1 MSQIYDALRKAGGE
15 EPRRSGEG
23 GAEPRTGLTP
33 RGRLT
38 SRLLGEPDRELLADI
53 DGLRQGLES
62 MLGGSPRRVVGFT
75 GSVVGEGATTLA
87 VHFAHLLASAA
98 GRRVLLVDA
107 DLSRSNAGLS
117 TAIGERAGLA
127 EVLRRQSSLE
137 DALLATEDAGL
148 HFLPAGK
155 DGMHHVEAASTGAVK
170 PLIDQLG
177 AAYDWVIVDLPP
189 VLRHVEA
196 RAIGSACTG
205 VVLVVRGNRT
215 PRAFAQR
222 ATRELNLSR
231 CVVLGCVLNARQEAL
246 PRFLRE
252 RV

>member
-1 MSQIYDALRKAGGE
+1 VSQIYDALRKAGGE
-15 EPRRSGEG
+15 EPRRSGDSS
-23 GAEPRTGLTP
+23 EPRAGLTP

-38 SRLLGEPDRELLADI
+38 SRLLGEPDRELLADV
-53 DGLRQGLES
+53 DGLRQGLEG
-62 MLGGSPRRVVGFT
+62 MLGGSPRRVVGFA

-87 VHFAHLLASAA
+87 VHLAHLLASAA

-107 DLSRSNAGLS
+107 DMSRSSAGLS
-117 TAIGERAGLA
+117 SAIGERVGLA
-127 EVLRRQSSLE
+127 EVLRRQTPLE
-137 DALLATEDAGL
+137 EALLATEDAGL

-155 DGMHHVEAASTGAVK
+155 DGVHHVEAASTGAVK

-189 VLRHVEA
+189 VLRHAET
-196 RAIGSACTG
+196 RAIGSVCTG
-205 VVLVVRGNRT
+205 IVLVVRGNRT

-231 CVVLGCVLNARQEAL
+231 CVVLGCVLNARKESL
-246 PRFLRE
+246 PRSLRE
-252 RV
+252 RI

>member
-15 EPRRSGEG
+15 EPRRSGDSS
-23 GAEPRTGLTP
+23 EPRAGLTP

-38 SRLLGEPDRELLADI
+38 SRLLGEPDRELLADV
-53 DGLRQGLES
+53 DGLRQGLEG
-62 MLGGSPRRVVGFT
+62 MLGGSPRRVVGFA
-75 GSVVGEGATTLA
+75 GSVVGEGATTLS
-87 VHFAHLLASAA
+87 VHLAHLLASAA

-107 DLSRSNAGLS
+107 DMSRSSTGLS
-117 TAIGERAGLA
+117 SAIGERVGLA
-127 EVLRRQSSLE
+127 EVLRRQTPLE
-137 DALLATEDAGL
+137 EALLATEDAGL

-155 DGMHHVEAASTGAVK
+155 DGVHHVEAASTGAVK

-189 VLRHVEA
+189 VLRHAET
-196 RAIGSACTG
+196 RAIGSVCTG
-205 VVLVVRGNRT
+205 IVLVVRGNRT

-231 CVVLGCVLNARQEAL
+231 CVVLGCVLNARKESL
-246 PRFLRE
+246 PRSLRE
-252 RV
+252 RI

>member
-1 MSQIYDALRKAGGE
+1 M
-15 EPRRSGEG
+15 
-23 GAEPRTGLTP
+23 
-33 RGRLT
+33 
-38 SRLLGEPDRELLADI
+38 
-53 DGLRQGLES
+53 
-62 MLGGSPRRVVGFT
+62 
-75 GSVVGEGATTLA
+75 
-87 VHFAHLLASAA
+87 
-98 GRRVLLVDA
+98 
-107 DLSRSNAGLS
+107 SRSSAGLS
-117 TAIGERAGLA
+117 SAIGERAGLV
-127 EVLRRQSSLE
+127 EVLRRQAPLE

-155 DGMHHVEAASTGAVK
+155 DGARQVEAASTAAVK

-189 VLRHVEA
+189 VLRHAET
-196 RAIGSACTG
+196 RAIGCACTG
-205 VVLVVRGNRT
+205 IVLVVRGNRT

-231 CVVLGCVLNARQEAL
+231 CVVLGCVLNARQESL

>member
-1 MSQIYDALRKAGGE
+1 VSQIYDALRKAGGE
-15 EPRRSGEG
+15 EPRRPSEG
-23 GAEPRTGLTP
+23 SEPRAGLTP

-38 SRLLGEPDRELLADI
+38 SRLLGEPGRELLADV
-53 DGLRQGLES
+53 DGLRQGLEG
-62 MLGGSPRRVVGFT
+62 MLGGSPRRVVGFA

-87 VHFAHLLASAA
+87 AHFAHLLARTS

-107 DLSRSNAGLS
+107 DLSRSGAGLS
-117 TAIGERAGLA
+117 SAIGERVGLA
-127 EVLRRQSSLE
+127 EVLRRQAPLE
-137 DALLATEDAGL
+137 DAVLATEDAGL

-155 DGMHHVEAASTGAVK
+155 DGAHSAEATSAGAVK

-189 VLRHVEA
+189 VLRHADA

-205 VVLVVRGNRT
+205 IVLVVRGNRT

-231 CVVLGCVLNARQEAL
+231 CVVLGCVLNARKESL